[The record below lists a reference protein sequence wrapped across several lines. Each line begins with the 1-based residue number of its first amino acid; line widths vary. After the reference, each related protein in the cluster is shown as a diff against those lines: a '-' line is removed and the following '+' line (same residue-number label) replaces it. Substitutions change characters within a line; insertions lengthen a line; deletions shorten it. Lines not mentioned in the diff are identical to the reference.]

1 MGSGLSGHAG
11 GLLIDTDLRSALDR
25 VAALS
30 PLLVAS
36 DYDGVLSPI
45 VPDPA
50 AAVPDQ
56 AALAAL
62 RRLGEL
68 PATHAV
74 AVSGRSLAALTSFV
88 GETDEITLV
97 GTHGAEESGLEV
109 SGDLRNRVRELQST
123 LGAVARQHPGAAVE
137 EKPIGAA
144 FHYRHVTRPAEA
156 AAAARAVAEA
166 SGARTI
172 SGKMVVECLFGDANK
187 GDAIRRFVGRLSAA
201 ATVYLGDDTTD
212 EDAFAVLGEADVGIK
227 VGYGDTRAAYT
238 VAGQPDVAGVL
249 EYLLER
255 RTS

>member
-1 MGSGLSGHAG
+1 MA
-11 GLLIDTDLRSALDR
+11 
-25 VAALS
+25 VLS

-45 VPDPA
+45 VPNPA
-50 AAVPDQ
+50 AAVPDR

-62 RRLGEL
+62 RHLGRL
-68 PATHAV
+68 PATHAL
-74 AVSGRSLAALTSFV
+74 AISGRSLAVLTSFM
-88 GETDEITLV
+88 GESDEVTLV

-109 SGDLRNRVRELQST
+109 PGDLRDRVRELQSA
-123 LGAVARQHPGAAVE
+123 LAAMARQHPGAMVE

-156 AAAARAVAEA
+156 SAAARAVAEA

-187 GDAIRRFVGRLSAA
+187 GHAIQRFVKRLSPA

-212 EDAFAVLGEADVGIK
+212 EDAFAVLRGDDVGIK
-227 VGYGDTRAAYT
+227 VGSGDTKAAYT
-238 VAGQPDVAGVL
+238 VAAQPDVAGVL
-249 EYLLER
+249 EYLLDR
-255 RTS
+255 RTT